1 MRYISLF
8 SGVEAATLAWEPLG
22 WEPVAFAEIEPFPS
36 AVLTERWPDVP
47 NLGDVTQVDW
57 SKYKG
62 KVDLV
67 VGGSPCFVAGTLVLC
82 EDGFKPIEEVQVGE
96 RVVTHRGNLKH
107 VLATGSKV
115 ADTIMLKGQGSV
127 GIECTPNHP
136 FFSRTKR
143 KVWNNDKRE
152 YKMVVESDAAW
163 TDAKDMQGKFWLNVC
178 NVNAT
183 DIPPLGK
190 YGKGK
195 RSSGYIEKFE
205 FTSDFFYFVGRWLG
219 DGWAN
224 EHARKGRIK
233 SLMKRVY
240 VCCSHDEGDELEEK
254 LNSTGLHFGRVNN
267 GSTERFTCS
276 STQLFDWLVGNFG
289 VHADGKNIPAWCLG
303 MPESF
308 RKAMLD
314 GYLDADGSIHSG
326 GYRSTTIN
334 RKLALGIKALAGSCG
349 LTTGVTYAENNRDAV
364 IEGRHV
370 NERPTYIS
378 THYKKPR
385 SAFFA
390 DGGYYG
396 LVRSVSECSSSVIV
410 YNLEV
415 EDDNSYTADGIAV
428 HNCQAF
434 SVAGKREGLLDERG
448 QLMLEYV
455 RAVREVEPRWF
466 LWENVPGV
474 LSQDKGRAF
483 GTLLG
488 EMADLGYS
496 CAWRVLDAQFF
507 GVAQRRR
514 RVFLVG
520 CLGGGAGAAAAVLFE
535 PESVSGNTQ
544 TSKQKREALA
554 AHARSGPAGAGGG
567 VTAFAQNTRDEVRVQ
582 GDGTISGALSAQPGM
597 KQQTYVAEA
606 RAYRTIPLECPI
618 CGSDAV
624 VEVDDPQEPEMFW
637 RYMCG
642 CSDMGCE
649 NYYLPRRS
657 FASREDAI
665 ADWNGSVLLNSYSI
679 DYKQTPKTNE
689 NVCHTL
695 TREGEGGIHSAVAYA
710 EQSGCLTPWD
720 VQSKR
725 IFPEGGCA
733 PTLQSG
739 THEHN
744 QHVAEPLVLA
754 SAHYNA
760 EIGEGG
766 VAPTLIAHIQ
776 KDAPVLAMG
785 RTCSQPS
792 APQTGASSSSTTNPS
807 TAEGSCSTQDGSGP
821 DAICMADDTA
831 RAAVDEN
838 LSGSLK
844 VGGVRRSLRFV

>member
-22 WEPVAFAEIEPFPS
+22 WEAVAFAEIEPFPS
-36 AVLTERWPDVP
+36 AVLAHRWPDVP
-47 NLGDVTQVDW
+47 NLGDVTKVDW
-57 SKYKG
+57 SEYRG
-62 KVDLV
+62 TVDLV
-67 VGGSPCFVAGTLVLC
+67 VGGSP
-82 EDGFKPIEEVQVGE
+82 
-96 RVVTHRGNLKH
+96 
-107 VLATGSKV
+107 
-115 ADTIMLKGQGSV
+115 
-127 GIECTPNHP
+127 
-136 FFSRTKR
+136 
-143 KVWNNDKRE
+143 
-152 YKMVVESDAAW
+152 
-163 TDAKDMQGKFWLNVC
+163 
-178 NVNAT
+178 
-183 DIPPLGK
+183 
-190 YGKGK
+190 
-195 RSSGYIEKFE
+195 
-205 FTSDFFYFVGRWLG
+205 
-219 DGWAN
+219 
-224 EHARKGRIK
+224 
-233 SLMKRVY
+233 
-240 VCCSHDEGDELEEK
+240 
-254 LNSTGLHFGRVNN
+254 
-267 GSTERFTCS
+267 
-276 STQLFDWLVGNFG
+276 
-289 VHADGKNIPAWCLG
+289 
-303 MPESF
+303 
-308 RKAMLD
+308 
-314 GYLDADGSIHSG
+314 
-326 GYRSTTIN
+326 
-334 RKLALGIKALAGSCG
+334 
-349 LTTGVTYAENNRDAV
+349 
-364 IEGRHV
+364 
-370 NERPTYIS
+370 
-378 THYKKPR
+378 
-385 SAFFA
+385 
-390 DGGYYG
+390 
-396 LVRSVSECSSSVIV
+396 
-410 YNLEV
+410 
-415 EDDNSYTADGIAV
+415 
-428 HNCQAF
+428 CQAF

-554 AHARSGPAGAGGG
+554 SDARGRAAGSGGG
-567 VTAFAQNTRDEVRVQ
+567 VTAFAQNTRDEVRIQ

-597 KQQTYVAEA
+597 KQTTFVAEA

-618 CGSDAV
+618 CGAEAV
-624 VEVDDPQEPEMFW
+624 VSIDDQQEPEMFW
-637 RYMCG
+637 HYSCG
-642 CSDMGCE
+642 CSQLGCE
-649 NYYLPRRS
+649 LYGRLRKS
-657 FASREDAI
+657 FDSREDAI
-665 ADWNGSVLLNSYSI
+665 ADWNGHVLLNSYSI
-679 DYKQTPKTNE
+679 DYKQTPKFNE
-689 NVCHTL
+689 QLCHTL
-695 TREGEGGIHSAVAYA
+695 THEGDGGIHSAVAYA

-744 QHVAEPLVLA
+744 QHVTEPLVLA

-785 RTCSQPS
+785 KTCSRPS
-792 APQTGASSSSTTNPS
+792 APQTAASSSSTTNPS
-807 TAEGSCSTQDGSGP
+807 TAAGSCSTRDWSGP
-821 DAICMADDTA
+821 DAICMADDNA

-844 VGGVRRSLRFV
+844 VGEGGYTVRCVSSNGDDVIGALCARDYKGVGTQYVSEGKVIACREDQ